1 MRRCALGLALLS
13 LACRV
18 GAQQSDE
25 ERIAELEEELEA
37 LREAARGRL
46 SCTAEGG
53 FVSITPIE
61 DAGGDVTGYT
71 ITNVTAADDAGL
83 TVLEVALSDQDTDVV
98 LPGMV
103 VRISRASGGSS
114 EADPY
119 AGGLAGGMDVW
130 GVIGGN
136 VLTWLFGCVLFG
148 IVVVLEKK
156 YRCIG
161 GEKLHGMVEQH
172 HTLQRELKDVI
183 HVIKGKPA
191 GGASGSDATS
201 MVVEGAPGG
210 DLENGA
216 VPGGHKLNG
225 ARAAAAG
232 FAGAHK
238 ADLGQGAGLA
248 AQLARAKNGDAGA
261 KRMLAAGALGQVR
274 KMEDMSPEEMMERG
288 RNAAHKGSE
297 AFHKVADDERTQQA
311 LATGKQK
318 ANGAAEKA
326 NKGRFG
332 RKAGGGKESG
342 TKFQNPMLGRASM
355 TNPMRRSSSSPR
367 ASSDKSQSLL
377 ASELTVADDSA
388 ED

>member
-1 MRRCALGLALLS
+1 MRSFALGLALL
-13 LACRV
+13 LLDCRV

-25 ERIAELEEELEA
+25 ERIAELEEELKA

-61 DAGGDVTGYT
+61 EGGDVTGYT
-71 ITNVTAADDAGL
+71 ITNVTATDDVGL
-83 TVLEVALSDQDTDVV
+83 AVLEVALGDQDTAIV

-103 VRISRASGGSS
+103 LRISRASGASS
-114 EADPY
+114 AADAY
-119 AGGLAGGMDVW
+119 GELAGGMDIW

-161 GEKLHGMVEQH
+161 GEKIHQMVEQH

-183 HVIKGKPA
+183 GAIKGKPA
-191 GGASGSDATS
+191 EGASGSDATS
-201 MVVEGAPGG
+201 MVVEGVAGV
-210 DLENGA
+210 DLEDGVA
-216 VPGGHKLNG
+216 PGGHKLNG
-225 ARAAAAG
+225 ARATAAG
-232 FAGAHK
+232 FASVHK
-238 ADLGQGAGLA
+238 AELGQGAGLA
-248 AQLARAKNGDAGA
+248 VQLARAKHGDASA

-274 KMEDMSPEEMMERG
+274 KMEDMSPEEMMETG

-297 AFHKVADDERTQQA
+297 VFHKVAVDERMQRA
-311 LATGKQK
+311 LAAGKQK
-318 ANGAAEKA
+318 ANGATEKA
-326 NKGRFG
+326 SKGRFG
-332 RKAGGGKESG
+332 RKAGGGKDSG

-377 ASELTVADDSA
+377 TSELIVADDNA